1 MTGARRIDRPY
12 DRGVPGD
19 LLDLI
24 EDELFATDYRLPPRP
39 RGAPVQRH
47 LTLLPE
53 PPTVRLRL
61 VVDSPRMRLRLQPPG
76 PDEATV
82 RLPPQPV
89 VAVPVGRYR
98 RVPRALWSSGRST
111 GGWPTVLTR
120 PRRGASYR
128 ARVRT
133 AGVYRASVRRRE
145 ADGTEVVVFVG
156 LVVLIVVAVAASG
169 AIVWWWA

>member
-61 VVDSPRMRLRLQPPG
+61 VVDSPRMRLRLHLAICEGCANFKRQM
-76 PDEATV
+76 DFLRHAV
-82 RLPPQPV
+82 RKL
-89 VAVPVGRYR
+89 G
-98 RVPRALWSSGRST
+98 S
-111 GGWPTVLTR
+111 
-120 PRRGASYR
+120 
-128 ARVRT
+128 
-133 AGVYRASVRRRE
+133 
-145 ADGTEVVVFVG
+145 
-156 LVVLIVVAVAASG
+156 
-169 AIVWWWA
+169 